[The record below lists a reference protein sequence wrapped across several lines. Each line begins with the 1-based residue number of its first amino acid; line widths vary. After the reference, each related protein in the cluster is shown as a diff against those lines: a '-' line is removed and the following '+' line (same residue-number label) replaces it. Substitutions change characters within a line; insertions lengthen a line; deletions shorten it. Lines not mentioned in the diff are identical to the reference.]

1 MKIQEIF
8 RSTRL
13 FMKTAV
19 LLLVIVESDR
29 GEGLARNTFLS
40 LVTAPK
46 SAMSNLPSLLDNSLF
61 MMFFWDF
68 LRGNPQSLK
77 IMSSPIQ
84 FFDLTSGSRFP
95 TAPQMTRLDTQRPD
109 GATPP
114 LWCTV

>member
-46 SAMSNLPSLLDNSLF
+46 SAMLNLPSLLDNPLL
-61 MMFFWDF
+61 MMFSLGGFG
-68 LRGNPQSLK
+68 RASTVIENSVQS
-77 IMSSPIQ
+77 SSV
-84 FFDLTSGSRFP
+84 FDLTSGSRFP
-95 TAPQMTRLDTQRPD
+95 TAPQVTRLDTQRPD

-114 LWCTV
+114 L